1 MNNTILEKVLDLSSH
16 SSNPNPGDANSA
28 KIEGKY
34 IIRNEIRVF
43 IHDSYHNKWL
53 DVEVFSQMSFA
64 KSFP

>member
-16 SSNPNPGDANSA
+16 SSNPNSGDANSA
-28 KIEGKY
+28 KFEGKY
-34 IIRNEIRVF
+34 ILRNEIRIF
-43 IHDSYHNKWL
+43 IHDSYHKWL